1 MRSPAETI
9 ILIVE
14 VYLALG
20 ALTAAG
26 FLTVGV
32 SRAMPHAGH
41 ITLAARLLIL
51 PASILLWPLVLRRW
65 LAAR

>member
-9 ILIVE
+9 ILILE
-14 VYLALG
+14 IYLVLG
-20 ALTAAG
+20 ALSAAA
-26 FLTVGV
+26 FVTVGV
-32 SRAMPHAGH
+32 SRVVPHAGH

-51 PASILLWPLVLRRW
+51 PASILLWPWILRRW